1 MQIRDFLSPQR
12 VLLDEGA
19 GAKLPL
25 LRTLSALAASETK
38 LDAHDL
44 LERVLKREALGST
57 GVGRGIAFPHARLKG
72 LKAPLGVLARLRHA
86 IDFEAIDGE
95 PVDIVFL
102 LLLPEADQGEATS
115 ALACAS
121 RKLRDAKVQAAI
133 RAARSGAELF
143 AALNQGEA
151 AS

>member
-1 MQIRDFLSPQR
+1 MQIRDFLSPRR
-12 VLLDEGA
+12 VLVDESASG
-19 GAKLPL
+19 KVPL
-25 LRTLSALAASETK
+25 LRKLSALAATETK
-38 LDAHDL
+38 LDADDL

-72 LKAPLGVLARLRHA
+72 LKAPLGVLARLRHP

-102 LLLPEADQGEATS
+102 LLLPEADQGESSS

-133 RAARSGAELF
+133 RAAGTGADLF
-143 AALNQGEA
+143 AALNQGESSA
-151 AS
+151 